1 MKKLKHTLDN
11 ILFLLRPAIKYGKGL
26 LLLMLVIQAIPSLV
40 NSLVT
45 VATPKVAIDGL
56 LNGTPVGRI
65 ILKVGLLILPLIPSP
80 SAMYLVRAVF
90 PVPRSPISAMTCPGR
105 ASSASSRPKALVA
118 SSFSIVRV
126 LLISIYPIDYL

>member
-1 MKKLKHTLDN
+1 MKKLKRTVDD
-11 ILFLLRPAIKYGKGL
+11 ILFLLRPAMKYGKGL

-65 ILKVGLLILPLIPSP
+65 ILNVGLLILAQLAVSVVTNLLRFGYQIKQTEFSLSITKLILGQTI
-80 SAMYLVRAVF
+80 A
-90 PVPRSPISAMTCPGR
+90 T
-105 ASSASSRPKALVA
+105 
-118 SSFSIVRV
+118 
-126 LLISIYPIDYL
+126 DYRFLDKPEYYAK